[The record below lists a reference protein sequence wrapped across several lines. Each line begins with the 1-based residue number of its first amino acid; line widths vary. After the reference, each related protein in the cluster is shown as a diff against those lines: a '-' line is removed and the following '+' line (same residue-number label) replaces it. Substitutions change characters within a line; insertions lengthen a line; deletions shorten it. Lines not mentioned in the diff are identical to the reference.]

1 MKQTHNPLAMSP
13 TLWAMLILLSFVW
26 GGTFFFQEIAV
37 RELPVFTIVAVRVV
51 VAAAFLSV
59 ILILS
64 GQRFPKN
71 WEIWRALVLL
81 AIINNVIPFYLIVW
95 GQKEIASG
103 LAAILNAATPIC
115 TVLVA
120 HFLTTDEKI
129 TYAKLIGVFAGL
141 IGVMIL
147 IGIDVM
153 EGLGSAVT
161 AQFAVLGAAFA
172 YSFGAIYGRKFRSM
186 GLTATGTAAGQ
197 LLASSIILVP
207 IALLVDT
214 PWSLETP
221 SVNAIAALICLGSV
235 STALA
240 YWLYFRILERAGAT
254 NLVLATFLIPVSAV
268 LLGLFIL
275 NVVLLMRHIFGMIFI
290 GAGLVA
296 IDGRLLPARLR

>member
-1 MKQTHNPLAMSP
+1 
-13 TLWAMLILLSFVW
+13 
-26 GGTFFFQEIAV
+26 
-37 RELPVFTIVAVRVV
+37 
-51 VAAAFLSV
+51 
-59 ILILS
+59 
-64 GQRFPKN
+64 
-71 WEIWRALVLL
+71 
-81 AIINNVIPFYLIVW
+81 
-95 GQKEIASG
+95 
-103 LAAILNAATPIC
+103 
-115 TVLVA
+115 
-120 HFLTTDEKI
+120 
-129 TYAKLIGVFAGL
+129 
-141 IGVMIL
+141 
-147 IGIDVM
+147 
-153 EGLGSAVT
+153 
-161 AQFAVLGAAFA
+161 FA

-214 PWSLETP
+214 PWSLENP

-275 NVVLLMRHIFGMIFI
+275 NEVLLMRHIFGMIFI